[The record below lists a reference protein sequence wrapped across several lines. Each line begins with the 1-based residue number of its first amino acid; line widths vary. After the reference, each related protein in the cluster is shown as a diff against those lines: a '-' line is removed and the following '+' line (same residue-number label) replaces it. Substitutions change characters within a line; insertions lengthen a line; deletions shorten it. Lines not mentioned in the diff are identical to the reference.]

1 MRPPCSMTT
10 ATQSRAAAS
19 PTAPA
24 PRQRAWPRQWT
35 HASRAA
41 PPSRTSGAHLSHG
54 ALRNDLSPLVRRAQE
69 MLATDSNS
77 RSTCAAPIQQCPL
90 LSAHAAGG
98 GGGQTTRS
106 SGFRHRGGLGA
117 TGRRRRPSRWR
128 AAAAGRAAAP
138 LRASLACI
146 GTTTGGGRGEITAAG
161 LPAGAHLH
169 QIRPCAVC
177 AEHQTDGNCSHAHTN
192 EIPVQEGEAF

>member
-1 MRPPCSMTT
+1 MICLHSYADPRRCWLQILIH
-10 ATQSRAAAS
+10 AQHVLRQSL
-19 PTAPA
+19 
-24 PRQRAWPRQWT
+24 W
-35 HASRAA
+35 H
-41 PPSRTSGAHLSHG
+41 
-54 ALRNDLSPLVRRAQE
+54 
-69 MLATDSNS
+69 
-77 RSTCAAPIQQCPL
+77 QCPL

-138 LRASLACI
+138 PKASLACI

-161 LPAGAHLH
+161 LLAGAHLH
-169 QIRPCAVC
+169 QIRPYAVC
-177 AEHQTDGNCSHAHTN
+177 AEHQTDGNCSRAHTN
-192 EIPVQEGEAF
+192 EIPVQEGEAC